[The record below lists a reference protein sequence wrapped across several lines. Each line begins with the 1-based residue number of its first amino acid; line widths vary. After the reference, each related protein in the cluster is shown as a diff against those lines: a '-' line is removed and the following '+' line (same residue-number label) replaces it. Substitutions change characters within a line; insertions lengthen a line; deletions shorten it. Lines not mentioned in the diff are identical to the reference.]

1 MTTLGLTDILGPEPS
16 GWTEKYFDFKKK
28 NKVVEQIVILTS
40 FTMHR
45 GETENEIE
53 DLQKLSFYFQ
63 ITFSGLK
70 RSAGRE

>member
-1 MTTLGLTDILGPEPS
+1 ML
-16 GWTEKYFDFKKK
+16 DFNKK

>member
-1 MTTLGLTDILGPEPS
+1 
-16 GWTEKYFDFKKK
+16 
-28 NKVVEQIVILTS
+28 
-40 FTMHR
+40 MHR

-70 RSAGRE
+70 RSAGREFSQSYDSHRIEIELS